1 MSLTS
6 LQERVGEVTQ
16 RLLENRGAVALTGVA
31 ALVLWTIKD
40 FLSWR
45 SFGIILR
52 SIAKALIHTK
62 F

>member
-1 MSLTS
+1 MSLAS
-6 LQERVGEVTQ
+6 LQERVGEVAQ
-16 RLLENRGAVALTGVA
+16 RLLENRGAVALTGVT

-52 SIAKALIHTK
+52 SIAKALIHSK
-62 F
+62 I

>member
-1 MSLTS
+1 MSFAS
-6 LQERVGEVTQ
+6 LQEYVGEVAQ
-16 RLLENRGAVALTGVA
+16 KLLENRGAVALSGAA

-52 SIAKALIHTK
+52 AIANALIHTK
-62 F
+62 I

>member
-1 MSLTS
+1 MSLAS
-6 LQERVGEVTQ
+6 LQERVGEVAQ
-16 RLLENRGAVALTGVA
+16 RLLENRGAVALTGVT

-52 SIAKALIHTK
+52 SIAKALKNLI
-62 F
+62 

>member
-1 MSLTS
+1 MSLAS
-6 LQERVGEVTQ
+6 LQEHVGEVAQ
-16 RLLENRGAVALTGVA
+16 KLLENRGAVALSGAA

-52 SIAKALIHTK
+52 TIANALIHTK
-62 F
+62 I

>member
-1 MSLTS
+1 MGLAS
-6 LQERVGEVTQ
+6 LQEHIGDVVR
-16 RLLENRGAVALTGVA
+16 RLLENRGAVALTGVT

-62 F
+62 I

>member
-1 MSLTS
+1 MSFAS
-6 LQERVGEVTQ
+6 LQEHVREVAQ
-16 RLLENRGAVALTGVA
+16 KLLENRGAVALSGAA

-52 SIAKALIHTK
+52 TIANALIHTK
-62 F
+62 I

>member
-6 LQERVGEVTQ
+6 LQERVGEVAQ

-45 SFGIILR
+45 SSGIILR
-52 SIAKALIHTK
+52 SIAKALIRTK
-62 F
+62 I

>member
-1 MSLTS
+1 MSLAS
-6 LQERVGEVTQ
+6 LQERVWEVAQ

-31 ALVLWTIKD
+31 TLVLWTIKD

-52 SIAKALIHTK
+52 SIAKALIN
-62 F
+62 

>member
-1 MSLTS
+1 MSLAS
-6 LQERVGEVTQ
+6 LQERVGEVAQ

-31 ALVLWTIKD
+31 TLVLWTIKD

-52 SIAKALIHTK
+52 SIAKALIH
-62 F
+62 